1 MCMCVYTHTYMRE
14 SSEQVIR
21 WFQAAVEK
29 LSPAA
34 AGSLSLRRS
43 PCIRK
48 NCPTCASGEGHSS
61 YVLYGRLEGKRY
73 SIYVPE
79 DLVPHIKEAISN
91 GRRIQELLIEAGVR
105 YTQAL
110 KSERRKARPVKRPP
124 GRKTA
129 GC

>member
-1 MCMCVYTHTYMRE
+1 MSE
-14 SSEQVIR
+14 SPEQVIR
-21 WFQAAVEK
+21 WFQTAVKK

-61 YVLYGRLEGKRY
+61 YVLYGRLEGKRF
-73 SIYVPE
+73 SIYVPD
-79 DLVPHIKEAISN
+79 DLVPRVHEAIAN
-91 GRRIQELLIEAGVR
+91 GRRVQELLSEAGVR

-110 KSERRKARPVKRPP
+110 KAKRS
-124 GRKTA
+124 R
-129 GC
+129 